1 MESKEYFE
9 KVMQDYTRTER
20 GVACV
25 SIAKMK
31 QSIMTGSLS
40 LRNHIVQIS
49 FNQMKTRS

>member
-31 QSIMTGSLS
+31 LSNMTGNYK
-40 LRNHIVQIS
+40 R
-49 FNQMKTRS
+49 FKAECFE